1 MELKQAIGNRRS
13 MRFLR
18 PYKPVEK
25 EKIQKILEA
34 ARLASHWGNVQ
45 AVKCVVIDR
54 FTAPKEVLDT
64 LPVGT
69 AIAGFQFRLA
79 PVVLVWYIDYAAIK
93 KQGDRLH
100 ELVDA
105 GAIGVNREKSH
116 KYLDETLI
124 PFFQGAEEAIRLGGI
139 TEVDA
144 GQAIAQATLVAF
156 EEGLGTCCLGLPAQK
171 KMKRVLRL
179 PADSKICVIQTLGY
193 PAEDATAGG
202 QRPRL
207 PFEQLYAWNRADIP
221 FERNPKVVE
230 ELAAARMIQA
240 PGPLPHRAAE
250 LKWLA
255 DQFGLSEVF
264 GDESEVPQII
274 QSMMEEMMEDQS
286 ATGTG
291 GGGGGS

>member
-1 MELKQAIGNRRS
+1 MELKQVIGNRRS

-25 EKIQKILEA
+25 EKIQKMLEA

-54 FTAPKEVLDT
+54 FTAPAEVIDA

-105 GAIGVNREKSH
+105 GAIGVNQEKSH

-124 PFFQGAEEAIRLGGI
+124 PFFQGAEEAIKAGGI

-171 KMKRVLRL
+171 KMKRVLGL
-179 PADSKICVIQTLGY
+179 PADSKICVLQTVGY
-193 PAEDATAGG
+193 PAEEPAAGG

-207 PFEQLYAWNRADIP
+207 PFEQLYGYNRADFP
-221 FERNPKVVE
+221 FERDPGVVS
-230 ELAAARMIQA
+230 ELTAAGMLQA
-240 PGPLPHRAAE
+240 PGPLQHRNAE
-250 LKWLA
+250 LRWLA
-255 DQFGLSEVF
+255 EQFGLSEVF
-264 GDESEVPQII
+264 GDENEVPQIM
-274 QSMMEEMMEDQS
+274 QSMMEEMMEDPGAAGS
-286 ATGTG
+286 
-291 GGGGGS
+291 GGGGS

>member
-1 MELKQAIGNRRS
+1 MELKKVIGNRRS

-25 EKIQKILEA
+25 EKIQKMLEA

-45 AVKCVVIDR
+45 AVHAVVIDR
-54 FTAPKEVLDT
+54 FTAPKEVLDA

-79 PVVLVWYIDYAAIK
+79 PVVIVWYIDYAAIK
-93 KQGDRLH
+93 LQGKRLH

-105 GAIGVNREKSH
+105 GAIGVNQEKSH

-124 PFFQGAEEAIRLGGI
+124 PFFDGAEEAIRQGAI
-139 TEVDA
+139 TELDA

-171 KMKRVLRL
+171 KMKRVLKL
-179 PADSKICVIQTLGY
+179 PADSKICVLQTVGY
-193 PAEDATAGG
+193 PAEDAAAGG

-207 PFEQLYAWNRADIP
+207 PFEQLYGYNRADIP
-221 FERNPKVVE
+221 FERDPKVVA
-230 ELAAARMIQA
+230 ELEAAGMIQA
-240 PGPLPHRAAE
+240 AGPLAHRAAE
-250 LKWLA
+250 LRWLS

-264 GDESEVPQII
+264 GDENEVPQIM
-274 QSMMEEMMEDQS
+274 QSVMEEMMEDQTPS
-286 ATGTG
+286 GTG
-291 GGGGGS
+291 GGGGG

>member
-1 MELKQAIGNRRS
+1 MELKQVIGNRRS

-25 EKIQKILEA
+25 EKIQKMLEA

-105 GAIGVNREKSH
+105 GAIGVNVEKTH

-124 PFFQGAEEAIRLGGI
+124 PFFQGAEEAIKVGGI

-156 EEGLGTCCLGLPAQK
+156 EQGLGTCCLGLPAQK
-171 KMKRVLRL
+171 KMKRVLKL
-179 PADSKICVIQTLGY
+179 PADSKICVIQTVGY
-193 PAEDATAGG
+193 PAEDASAGG

-207 PFEQLYAWNRADIP
+207 PFESLYSYNRADVP
-221 FERNPKVVE
+221 FARDAKVVE
-230 ELAAARMIQA
+230 ELVSAGMLQA
-240 PGPLPHRAAE
+240 PGPLAHRAAE
-250 LKWLA
+250 LKWLS

-264 GDESEVPQII
+264 GDENEVPQIM
-274 QSMMEEMMEDQS
+274 QSMMEEMMEDQ
-286 ATGTG
+286 AGTGTG
-291 GGGGGS
+291 GGGGS

>member
-1 MELKQAIGNRRS
+1 MELKQVIGNRRS

-25 EKIQKILEA
+25 EKIQKMLEA

-54 FTAPKEVLDT
+54 FTAPKEVIDA

-105 GAIGVNREKSH
+105 GAIGVNVEKSH

-124 PFFQGAEEAIRLGGI
+124 PFFQGAEEAIKVGGI

-171 KMKRVLRL
+171 KMKRVLKL
-179 PADSKICVIQTLGY
+179 PADSKICLLQTVGY
-193 PAEDATAGG
+193 PAEESAAGG

-207 PFEQLYAWNRADIP
+207 PFEQLYAYNRADIP
-221 FERNPKVVE
+221 FERDAAVVRDLTE
-230 ELAAARMIQA
+230 AGMVQA

-250 LKWLA
+250 LRWLA
-255 DQFGLSEVF
+255 EQFGLSEVF
-264 GDESEVPQII
+264 GDENEVPQIM
-274 QSMMEEMMEDQS
+274 QSMMEEMMEDPS
-286 ATGTG
+286 AAGN
-291 GGGGGS
+291 GGGGS